1 MSDKKYGQLDFDHPT
16 LGFIFEDKL
25 RSVLGGPLIYNPYY
39 RSFNLKGDEKVLD
52 FGCGGGAGSKNL
64 VKFLNRN
71 GHLTC
76 VDTSKYWI
84 KKATNR
90 LERYNNVDIR
100 LGDIRELKIPDFSFD
115 VISIIYVI
123 HDISPTARQGT
134 INALARTLK
143 KGGSL
148 FIREPTRRTHGMPIE
163 EIRKLLSTAGL
174 RETGHETK
182 RSEYIGKFQ
191 K

>member
-1 MSDKKYGQLDFDHPT
+1 MTDYEFKKPDFDHPSF
-16 LGFIFEDKL
+16 GFILEDKL
-25 RSVLGGPLIYNPYY
+25 KSVLGGPLLYNPYY
-39 RSFNLKGDEKVLD
+39 ISFNLKGDESVLD

-64 VKFLNRN
+64 IKFLNRN
-71 GHLTC
+71 GLLTC

-90 LERYNNVDIR
+90 LKGYNNVDIK
-100 LGDIRELKIPDFSFD
+100 LGDIRELKIPAFSFD

-123 HDISPTARQGT
+123 HDIAPSARQDT
-134 INALARTLK
+134 ILALNRTLK
-143 KGGSL
+143 KGGTL
-148 FIREPTRRTHGMPIE
+148 FIREPTRRTHGMPVQV
-163 EIRKLLSTAGL
+163 IRTLLSTAGL
-174 RETGHETK
+174 TEVEHETK